1 MSKDMNLS
9 VNGQS
14 KVPPGFRFHP
24 TEEELLHYYLRK
36 KVAYEKIDLD
46 VIRDVDLNKLEPW
59 DIQEKCRIGSTPQND
74 WYFFS
79 HKDKKYPTGT
89 RTNRA
94 TAAGFWKATGRD
106 KVIHSNCKRI
116 GMRKTL
122 VFYKGR
128 APHGQKSDW
137 IMHEYRLDDNIQDS
151 LNVNAS
157 ESSNQE
163 EGWVV
168 CRVFKKK
175 NYHKALESPQNSS
188 AALSRSTII
197 QKPNNDGVLD
207 QILMY
212 MGRSSSCKQQD
223 FENKHNNNLLNNINS
238 IHLDDHII
246 QINSTNSFINNNN
259 NNRFIHLPGLENHHS
274 PTNNM
279 DDVSSL
285 QLIQQDCC
293 SFGEMLTENHE
304 HHDDLKTSPAVE
316 MRWSHTSMV
325 SGPSDWASLD
335 RLVASQLN
343 GHDHVENIT
352 SNVENNNNNIC
363 FPLNHNGLQL
373 GHLRT
378 NGRPNDDDDAFS
390 QSHAHDDDVEFWS
403 YARSSS
409 SSPSDPLCHLAV

>member
-14 KVPPGFRFHP
+14 QVPPGFRFHP

-106 KVIHSNCKRI
+106 KVIHSNGKRI

-137 IMHEYRLDDNIQDS
+137 IMHEYRLEDNINPQES
-151 LNVNAS
+151 VNFNAS

-175 NYHKALESPQNSS
+175 NYHKALESPQSSS
-188 AALSRSTII
+188 AALSRSELV
-197 QKPNNDGVLD
+197 QKPNNDGFLD

-212 MGRSSSCKQQD
+212 MGRSCKQQD
-223 FENKHNNNLLNNINS
+223 LDNKHKNNLLNNINN
-238 IHLDDHII
+238 IQLDDHAI
-246 QINSTNSFINNNN
+246 QSTNSFINTNNMS
-259 NNRFIHLPGLENHHS
+259 NRFLHLPELENHHS

-285 QLIQQDCC
+285 QLIRQDCC
-293 SFGEMLTENHE
+293 SFSEMLSETYE
-304 HHDDLKTSPAVE
+304 HLKTSSAVE
-316 MRWSHTSMV
+316 TRWSHASTG
-325 SGPSDWASLD
+325 SGPSDWVSLD

-343 GHDHVENIT
+343 GHDHVDNNT
-352 SNVENNNNNIC
+352 SNVENNIC
-363 FPLNHNGLQL
+363 FPLHHNGLQL

-378 NGRPNDDDDAFS
+378 NVRPNDDDEAFS
-390 QSHAHDDDVEFWS
+390 QSQPHDDDVEFWS

-409 SSPSDPLCHLAV
+409 SSPSDPLCHLSV